1 MTAGDPTPWVDVVA
15 AFGTPVAAVGIGLSF
30 WLTLRGQ
37 RTENDRAESAERSS
51 EASAERSERAA
62 ALTID
67 TLTRIADAL
76 DTLAAQGLAGPSA
89 VRPARVEWSLAH
101 HGGDT
106 YILTNTGEATAHHM
120 TLTADES
127 LIRADDWPT
136 DVTLGPGEALTFMAL
151 VTMGTRD
158 KTITVKW
165 ADAEDADELRE
176 WRYPLPPRPPRSKRS

>member
-1 MTAGDPTPWVDVVA
+1 MTTADPTTWVDVVA
-15 AFGTPVAAVGIGLSF
+15 AFGTPVAAVGIALSF

-37 RTENDRAESAERSS
+37 RTETARTESAEKSS
-51 EASAERSERAA
+51 EANAERSERAA

-89 VRPARVEWSLAH
+89 IRPARVEWSLAH
-101 HGGDT
+101 HQGDM
-106 YILTNTGEATAHHM
+106 YILTNTGEATAHHV
-120 TLTADES
+120 TPTADES
-127 LIRADDWPT
+127 LIRADDWPA

-158 KTITVKW
+158 TTIAVKW
-165 ADAEDADELRE
+165 ADTEDAEELRE
-176 WRYPLPPRPPRSKRS
+176 WRYPLPPRPPRRK